1 MNNHI
6 VTEPTGLMKKIA
18 LEALKGHWKEM
29 SIGIG
34 IYTILT
40 GYVKALLDMLF
51 PNYQVM
57 ELYGQ
62 QVQYNTTFVGNI
74 YEVLLTGAFMYGL
87 ALFMLTF
94 FRTKKTDNKLLF
106 EGFSMLGKTILLQIV
121 TTIFIFLWSLLLIVP
136 GIIAAIRYSMAFY
149 ILADHP
155 EYTVTQCIN

>member
-29 SIGIG
+29 FIGIG

-57 ELYGQ
+57 E
-62 QVQYNTTFVGNI
+62 
-74 YEVLLTGAFMYGL
+74 
-87 ALFMLTF
+87 
-94 FRTKKTDNKLLF
+94 
-106 EGFSMLGKTILLQIV
+106 
-121 TTIFIFLWSLLLIVP
+121 
-136 GIIAAIRYSMAFY
+136 
-149 ILADHP
+149 
-155 EYTVTQCIN
+155 